1 MILLQLGSP
10 SVNQSLYFGFKI
22 PLCHLA
28 GFRVMT
34 GDMREMFKKNIPVQ
48 RPGRRVDIADI
59 CLFIVSRGGELLTGS
74 TVVGDGG
81 SWLTDDNSIMRL
93 NMVKAML

>member
-1 MILLQLGSP
+1 M
-10 SVNQSLYFGFKI
+10 NQCLYFGFKI
-22 PLCHLA
+22 LQFHLA

-34 GDMREMFKKNIPVQ
+34 DDMKKMFKKNIPVQ

-59 CLFIVSRGGELLTGS
+59 CLFIITRGGELLTGT
-74 TVVGDGG
+74 TVVADGG

-93 NMVKAML
+93 NMVKSML